1 MDEEA
6 ILGGLR
12 SGEDL
17 PDYDYEDF
25 EAGSTGQ
32 GRRGEDPGRDT
43 PRGRGRYADDGDD
56 RIFRQA
62 TDDEQTRRVYSDRSG
77 SESGHRRGRF
87 DFVSM
92 AMDMAR
98 PHSDDPEAMPIR
110 PPRSLVPGESQVS
123 DEFESRPQ
131 GPGTMV
137 LVPGGIPG
145 RSTGSQNPGQFDE
158 HEERKFSDF
167 GYDDLLKS
175 TAGWGSSSK
184 QGSDAGRP
192 NPNTAKSE
200 SYDDE
205 GYNFADEEESH
216 SRRDAGSRATARTSP
231 AAAKFEV
238 DDDDEYAAFA
248 DRRDEEED
256 QPRRNARI
264 RDAARP
270 RSLSR
275 GAARDL
281 RVDRDARSKRERAR
295 DSREVLRGLE
305 AIHDREGPVGPPAI
319 DDTPNVPPFPN
330 ITFGGPLN
338 QRDVN
343 SNRVT
348 GSPRVTERVADV
360 VGRGARDGRLADA
373 LGIEDR
379 PSIASPLGRD
389 TSDLETLRSSNEF
402 TPQWGS
408 TARERSASAKR
419 PSPLAIETDRSKAR
433 RASPSPMD
441 STPQDEEMP
450 DPADVHIHSTPE
462 SRASHVGP
470 RSGDS
475 RRRGSTPS
483 RPSGVGDCPV
493 DDSRRY
499 ARASGAPERI
509 EISTPPALRSH
520 SSGESGDARAK
531 EVFDLHIQE
540 MLERGEVSGSVAKA
554 FHIFADQ
561 IRVLNG
567 QVSSMRREW
576 SDESRQTK
584 DKVDRLA
591 AEIATQSDAGRM
603 KMIVQRFAREV
614 IPDSKAIVRQAI
626 DEQAEVVEQR
636 INLLSHEV
644 HESVRDNEASTDRLR
659 QMIQE
664 NREAVH
670 RSHAASEDEIL
681 KDLDKLEKRIFSIEK
696 TVGMRTPAGV
706 WNLNPVAH
714 LPDRASGSM
723 VDANFRELNLKIEKA
738 LLEHETFAKWA
749 SESIEGINEE
759 HTRLVNRV
767 SRLQSGR
774 GSQEVDR
781 PSERESPQDWHEA
794 VDEINRKMQ
803 DLARGIQR
811 QRRDH
816 DDIISR
822 FETVKSH
829 VEQYEA
835 RSAIVNR
842 VVDGIPASSDQMLP
856 AVRRELGSLRS
867 TLEGVMRRVSAI
879 DGNVRTLSAANNR
892 IMSQLFE
899 MEGQFDEAAGII
911 QGVQQI
917 NEAPQRPREGRN
929 VGYNA
934 FAGQGHRIRSPTPT
948 PGESDGRG
956 TGLPVRSAGGRD
968 RCTKCNRIPEPGF
981 PLVPCVG
988 CGMRACEVCC
998 PMPARLCES
1007 CRITSCTPIGALI
1020 STVVDKDRFHHKC
1033 NTIVLPAEPTADKL
1047 REWLSEIK
1055 ERVRNAFSFD
1065 SDYALAWISETERL
1079 DYDALGGPCKYPI
1092 LDSNFTSAIRE
1103 CIKTRA
1109 VRDKMNRLTEA
1120 AQNMNPPQ
1128 GIKGRQILK
1137 LLLNHLQTGVED
1149 DQTFKMAELTSLKC
1163 RQTGHSDDEARLRS
1177 YLSTWDNLISGIR
1190 KKIDDGVLLAVFIEN
1205 VRHLRCMRPD
1215 IERWDRDVTVRSFAW
1230 LYKAC
1235 QDCVERWQKRQNT
1248 LQMYQTFHEQRSRS
1262 GSQSRER
1269 DRHPGAPGVVRR
1281 YDPLARKSDP
1291 SPSRSVRSGRD
1302 GRPDGKPRSSSP
1314 GRSSQRDRVS
1324 PGRGSQRDKRTPSPK
1339 SPRRQSPAGPADRA
1353 CWEYTKTGKCQ
1364 YGRECRFEHDKSWR

>member
-32 GRRGEDPGRDT
+32 DRRGEDPGRDT

-281 RVDRDARSKRERAR
+281 RVDRDAR
-295 DSREVLRGLE
+295 
-305 AIHDREGPVGPPAI
+305 
-319 DDTPNVPPFPN
+319 
-330 ITFGGPLN
+330 
-338 QRDVN
+338 
-343 SNRVT
+343 
-348 GSPRVTERVADV
+348 
-360 VGRGARDGRLADA
+360 DGRLADA

-419 PSPLAIETDRSKAR
+419 PSPLAIGTDRSKAR

-462 SRASHVGP
+462 SRASHVDP

-493 DDSRRY
+493 DDPRRY

-509 EISTPPALRSH
+509 EISTPPVLRSH

-591 AEIATQSDAGRM
+591 AEIATQSDGRM

-644 HESVRDNEASTDRLR
+644 HESVKDNEASTDRLR

-706 WNLNPVAH
+706 WNSNPVAH
-714 LPDRASGSM
+714 LPDRASGSV
-723 VDANFRELNLKIEKA
+723 VDAIFRELNRKIEKA

-842 VVDGIPASSDQMLP
+842 VVDGIQGQIRNLPASSDQMQP
-856 AVRRELGSLRS
+856 GVRRELGSLRS

-917 NEAPQRPREGRN
+917 NEAPQQPREGRN

-956 TGLPVRSAGGRD
+956 TGL
-968 RCTKCNRIPEPGF
+968 
-981 PLVPCVG
+981 
-988 CGMRACEVCC
+988 
-998 PMPARLCES
+998 
-1007 CRITSCTPIGALI
+1007 
-1020 STVVDKDRFHHKC
+1020 
-1033 NTIVLPAEPTADKL
+1033 
-1047 REWLSEIK
+1047 
-1055 ERVRNAFSFD
+1055 
-1065 SDYALAWISETERL
+1065 
-1079 DYDALGGPCKYPI
+1079 
-1092 LDSNFTSAIRE
+1092 
-1103 CIKTRA
+1103 
-1109 VRDKMNRLTEA
+1109 
-1120 AQNMNPPQ
+1120 
-1128 GIKGRQILK
+1128 
-1137 LLLNHLQTGVED
+1137 
-1149 DQTFKMAELTSLKC
+1149 
-1163 RQTGHSDDEARLRS
+1163 
-1177 YLSTWDNLISGIR
+1177 
-1190 KKIDDGVLLAVFIEN
+1190 
-1205 VRHLRCMRPD
+1205 
-1215 IERWDRDVTVRSFAW
+1215 
-1230 LYKAC
+1230 
-1235 QDCVERWQKRQNT
+1235 
-1248 LQMYQTFHEQRSRS
+1248 
-1262 GSQSRER
+1262 
-1269 DRHPGAPGVVRR
+1269 
-1281 YDPLARKSDP
+1281 
-1291 SPSRSVRSGRD
+1291 SVRSGGGVGLSDHVLPNVPDRVDPSRADRHPIYPVRERSDSRSRRVRGLPDRSHSPPGRARD
-1302 GRPDGKPRSSSP
+1302 GPRARVRGDISVSPNRNVSRNRSPRPDVIPDRRSEVRSRQPRGERPIRDSGSVSPNFDRPIRDSGNVSPNPGRHSGGGGDNRVHADIQSP
-1314 GRSSQRDRVS
+1314 GDEWRTPGSRASADTQS
-1324 PGRGSQRDKRTPSPK
+1324 PGDRRGTAGAPSDRGQASAPAARGAPGGDGPDAPK
-1339 SPRRQSPAGPADRA
+1339 ICALDDPNDRKHPNAEFSCVTCSREFCGLCRGDDGDCCNCHFLKMKCWACRKNAQEVSMYLCTDCGTHVCENHSYFGNDGLERCARCNIRHERAQAGPPPPPPPGGGGGQGGPPGQGGSGTGGHGHAPAPPPGPGHYGGGLEARVEGLLPGVTLVGRLGSTVVLRILMELGTISVVPVSMVLPTEVA
-1353 CWEYTKTGKCQ
+1353 LVTKGLALA
-1364 YGRECRFEHDKSWR
+1364 

>member
-32 GRRGEDPGRDT
+32 DRRGEDPGRDT
-43 PRGRGRYADDGDD
+43 PRGRGRYADNGDD

-62 TDDEQTRRVYSDRSG
+62 TDDEQTQRVYSDRSG

-87 DFVSM
+87 DFASM

-123 DEFESRPQ
+123 DEFESGPQ

-158 HEERKFSDF
+158 HDKRKFSDF

-205 GYNFADEEESH
+205 GYHFADEEESH
-216 SRRDAGSRATARTSP
+216 SRRHVGSHATARTRP

-238 DDDDEYAAFA
+238 DDDDEYAEFA

-281 RVDRDARSKRERAR
+281 RVDRDARSERERAR

-305 AIHDREGPVGPPAI
+305 AIHDREGPLGPPAVG
-319 DDTPNVPPFPN
+319 DTPNVPPFPN

-348 GSPRVTERVADV
+348 GSPRITERAADV
-360 VGRGARDGRLADA
+360 VRAGARDGRLADA

-408 TARERSASAKR
+408 TARRRDRHPWPLR
-419 PSPLAIETDRSKAR
+419 PI
-433 RASPSPMD
+433 
-441 STPQDEEMP
+441 
-450 DPADVHIHSTPE
+450 
-462 SRASHVGP
+462 G
-470 RSGDS
+470 
-475 RRRGSTPS
+475 RRRGGLAPYQWVQLRRMRRCLILLMFTSTLLPS
-483 RPSGVGDCPV
+483 LVHPMLIPVPAIAVEGDLPLAGHPGLVIVLWKTPEDMLEPV
-493 DDSRRY
+493 
-499 ARASGAPERI
+499 APERI
-509 EISTPPALRSH
+509 EISTPPVPRSH

-554 FHIFADQ
+554 LHIFAGQ

-644 HESVRDNEASTDRLR
+644 HESVKDNEASTDRLR

-664 NREAVH
+664 SREAVH

-681 KDLDKLEKRIFSIEK
+681 KDVDRLEKRIFSIEK

-706 WNLNPVAH
+706 WNPNPVAH

-738 LLEHETFAKWA
+738 LHEHETFAKWA

-759 HTRLVNRV
+759 HARLVNRV

-842 VVDGIPASSDQMLP
+842 VVDGIQGQIRNLPVGSDQMQP
-856 AVRRELGSLRS
+856 AVRREIGSLRS

-879 DGNVRTLSAANNR
+879 DGNVRNLSAANNR
-892 IMSQLFE
+892 IVSQLFE

-917 NEAPQRPREGRN
+917 NEAPQQPRQGRN
-929 VGYNA
+929 VG
-934 FAGQGHRIRSPTPT
+934 
-948 PGESDGRG
+948 
-956 TGLPVRSAGGRD
+956 
-968 RCTKCNRIPEPGF
+968 
-981 PLVPCVG
+981 
-988 CGMRACEVCC
+988 
-998 PMPARLCES
+998 
-1007 CRITSCTPIGALI
+1007 
-1020 STVVDKDRFHHKC
+1020 
-1033 NTIVLPAEPTADKL
+1033 
-1047 REWLSEIK
+1047 
-1055 ERVRNAFSFD
+1055 
-1065 SDYALAWISETERL
+1065 
-1079 DYDALGGPCKYPI
+1079 
-1092 LDSNFTSAIRE
+1092 
-1103 CIKTRA
+1103 
-1109 VRDKMNRLTEA
+1109 
-1120 AQNMNPPQ
+1120 
-1128 GIKGRQILK
+1128 
-1137 LLLNHLQTGVED
+1137 
-1149 DQTFKMAELTSLKC
+1149 
-1163 RQTGHSDDEARLRS
+1163 
-1177 YLSTWDNLISGIR
+1177 
-1190 KKIDDGVLLAVFIEN
+1190 
-1205 VRHLRCMRPD
+1205 
-1215 IERWDRDVTVRSFAW
+1215 
-1230 LYKAC
+1230 
-1235 QDCVERWQKRQNT
+1235 
-1248 LQMYQTFHEQRSRS
+1248 
-1262 GSQSRER
+1262 
-1269 DRHPGAPGVVRR
+1269 
-1281 YDPLARKSDP
+1281 
-1291 SPSRSVRSGRD
+1291 
-1302 GRPDGKPRSSSP
+1302 
-1314 GRSSQRDRVS
+1314 
-1324 PGRGSQRDKRTPSPK
+1324 
-1339 SPRRQSPAGPADRA
+1339 
-1353 CWEYTKTGKCQ
+1353 
-1364 YGRECRFEHDKSWR
+1364 